1 MALHSDTDI
10 YKANYE
16 LIFSIVKIVKNMPR
30 DFKAIIGG
38 ELRDHALMVAVL
50 ILRAN
55 MAEDKGPYL
64 DQIVERKESIDL
76 LTRLSRDLRLISP
89 GQYGE
94 IIEHAANVGRQVNG
108 WRKHQQSQQ
117 ARQTHEGQ
125 GHHDRP
131 LF

>member
-16 LIFSIVKIVKNMPR
+16 LIFGIVKIAKNMPR
-30 DFKAIIGG
+30 DFKAILGG
-38 ELRDHALMVAVL
+38 ELRDHALMIAIL

-55 MAEDKGPYL
+55 MAEDKMPFL

-76 LTRLSRDLRLISP
+76 LTRLSRDLHLISP

-94 IIEHAANVGRQVNG
+94 IIELAANVGRQANG
-108 WRKHQQSQQ
+108 WRKQQS
-117 ARQTHEGQ
+117 RQPHGGQ

>member
-1 MALHSDTDI
+1 MALHSDTAI
-10 YKANYE
+10 YKANYD
-16 LIFSIVKIVKNMPR
+16 LIFSIVKVVKNMPR
-30 DFKAIIGG
+30 DFKAILGG
-38 ELRDHALMVAVL
+38 ELRDHALMVAIL

-55 MAEDKGPYL
+55 MAENKMPYL

-94 IIEHAANVGRQVNG
+94 IVELAANVGRQVNG
-108 WRKHQQSQQ
+108 WRKQQS
-117 ARQTHEGQ
+117 RQTHDGQ

>member
-10 YKANYE
+10 YKANYD
-16 LIFSIVKIVKNMPR
+16 LIFGIVKVVKNMAR

-38 ELRDHALMVAVL
+38 ELRDHALMIAIL

-55 MAEDKGPYL
+55 MAEDKMPYL

-94 IIEHAANVGRQVNG
+94 IIELAANVGRQVNG
-108 WRKHQQSQQ
+108 WRKHQQH
-117 ARQTHEGQ
+117 ARQTHGGQ